1 MRYCLNYSGTR
12 FLSTENWNYSISW
25 WNSSDVFVI
34 KGLKNLPLVP
44 TIPSLWIIRLWWYSL
59 TLITPLLSG
68 VFVNKLLSANT
79 TTVGMLLTSSSRKA
93 LVYMYCYK
101 VKENIHYKHIVSQSL
116 LNAVVSSGYICL
128 ERPAV
133 CFSKILVFLPGTEN
147 CCVLIKDQGFNSSAV
162 NTIKL
167 ISQQKKVDYFVS
179 CYPCFFSKDFDFDNF
194 ALGLKSYLDFLGKC
208 PRLPK
213 MLRCFWK
220 IQDIALKKNLKTWN
234 FNKHHKQ
241 FLDSEIRWKVSGTS
255 YWPPYLSHM
264 FRGLMYNHMLVY

>member
-25 WNSSDVFVI
+25 WNSSYVFVI
-34 KGLKNLPLVP
+34 KGENLPLVP

-116 LNAVVSSGYICL
+116 LNAVVSSGCICP
-128 ERPAV
+128 ERPGV
-133 CFSKILVFLPGTEN
+133 CFSKILVLLPGTEN
-147 CCVLIKDQGFNSSAV
+147 CCVLIIKDQGFNS
-162 NTIKL
+162 
-167 ISQQKKVDYFVS
+167 
-179 CYPCFFSKDFDFDNF
+179 
-194 ALGLKSYLDFLGKC
+194 
-208 PRLPK
+208 
-213 MLRCFWK
+213 
-220 IQDIALKKNLKTWN
+220 
-234 FNKHHKQ
+234 
-241 FLDSEIRWKVSGTS
+241 
-255 YWPPYLSHM
+255 
-264 FRGLMYNHMLVY
+264 YNCS